1 MRLIDR
7 RRALMGQVQ
16 AVDPFSLY
24 VTNGLVLWLDGIKNT
39 ASGHDASAT
48 YWEDLSGNGHDYG
61 YNANNIIYDKYLD
74 VNGAGGYLRN
84 ALTQSER
91 SAIIAGTVEIVY
103 DAANTGTNALMV
115 LPLGNVKNTISRK
128 NGSML
133 FRGSGSNLSIGI
145 LTGVHTYCSEM
156 YRDGEAASNTN
167 VSISWNNS
175 AGDRLFMFWDGS
187 YQFKGHVYAL
197 RVYDRILTESEII
210 QNFKVDKIRFEIS

>member
-1 MRLIDR
+1 MNLLAR
-7 RRALMGQVQ
+7 RRSLTGQVQ

-24 VTNGLVLWLDGIKNT
+24 VTDGLVLWLDGIKNT

-74 VNGAGGYLRN
+74 VNGTGGYLRN
-84 ALTQSER
+84 ALTESER

-103 DAANTGTNALMV
+103 DAANTGTDALIA
-115 LPLGNVKNTISRK
+115 LGFGNVKNTISRK
-128 NGSML
+128 NGSIL
-133 FRGSGSNLSIGI
+133 FRAGSPNLSIGI

-167 VSISWNNS
+167 VNAAWTNGS
-175 AGDRLFMFWDGS
+175 ADRLFMFWNGT

-210 QNFKVDKIRFEIS
+210 QNFKVDKTRFEIS